1 MLPGMFRD
9 DELALPDTS
18 IDREFNPRE
27 SPAADHSDEVVSCR
41 MSVGGARQ
49 TLMNG
54 RTSVPCVLCGLA

>member
-18 IDREFNPRE
+18 IDRESNPRK
-27 SPAADHSDEVVSCR
+27 SLAADHPDKVVSCR

-54 RTSVPCVLCGLA
+54 RTSAPRVLCGLV